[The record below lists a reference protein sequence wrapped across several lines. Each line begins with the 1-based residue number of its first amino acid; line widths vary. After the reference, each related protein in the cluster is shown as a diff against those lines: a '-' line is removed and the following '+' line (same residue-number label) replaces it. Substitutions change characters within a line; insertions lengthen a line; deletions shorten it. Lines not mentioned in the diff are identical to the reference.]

1 MPGELFEID
10 GERKKRVVCSDPDFI
25 YILACSRC
33 LLRAQCYFFDSDV
46 GGFHYGPGHPYV
58 PALYGY
64 KSNSNVFVLWPF
76 SMKPTRIR
84 MCHSLVMNYG
94 LYKRM
99 EIFVSKT
106 PTVKTLDPLVTAVSA
121 FELIRDLFI
130 AAREACHEA
139 RDDAVSLR
147 RLH

>member
-10 GERKKRVVCSDPDFI
+10 GERKKRVVCPDPFFFAQGFDSF
-25 YILACSRC
+25 LLTR

-58 PALYGY
+58 PVLYGY
-64 KSNSNVFVLWPF
+64 ESNSSVIFLWWS

-99 EIFVSKT
+99 EIFVSEIA
-106 PTVKTLDPLVTAVSA
+106 KTLDPFAIAVLP
-121 FELIRDLFI
+121 F
-130 AAREACHEA
+130 
-139 RDDAVSLR
+139 
-147 RLH
+147 